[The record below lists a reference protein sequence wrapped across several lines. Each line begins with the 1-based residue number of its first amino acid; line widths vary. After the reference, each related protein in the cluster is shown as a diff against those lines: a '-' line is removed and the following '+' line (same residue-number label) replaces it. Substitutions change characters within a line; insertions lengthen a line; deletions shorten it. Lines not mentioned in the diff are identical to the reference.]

1 MTTGVTPDGA
11 RDVDAEIPTVPTLE
25 TSLADDVLAE
35 AADVVENAPT
45 GMTVWLTG
53 LPSAGKTTL
62 ARAAAEQLAGAGRDV
77 QVLDGD
83 EIREYLS
90 AGLGFSREDRDTNV
104 RRIGFVA
111 RLLASHRVTVFAPVI
126 APYAAT
132 RAEVRALHEEVGI
145 PYLEV
150 HVATPLDV
158 CAERDVKGLYAQQR
172 AGEVNH
178 LTGVD
183 DPYEVPTDP
192 DLRIDTAGQT
202 LEQSTEQLVAAVTG
216 R

>member
-11 RDVDAEIPTVPTLE
+11 RDVDAETPAVPTVA
-25 TSLADDVLAE
+25 TSIADEVLAE
-35 AADVVENAPT
+35 AAEVVENAPS

-62 ARAAAEQLAGAGRDV
+62 ARAAAERLAGEGRDV

-83 EIREYLS
+83 EIRAYLS

-104 RRIGFVA
+104 RRIGYVA

-126 APYAAT
+126 APYAAA

-158 CAERDVKGLYAQQR
+158 CSERDVKGLYARQR
-172 AGEVNH
+172 AGEVSH

-192 DLRIDTAGQT
+192 DLRIDTAGQS
-202 LEQSTEQLVAAVTG
+202 LEESTGQLVAAVVG